1 MKDYRITVI
10 CHDDEPS
17 TVMELTNEQVTLIR
31 QLADRI
37 DEAGR
42 STVSPSISV
51 REMSD
56 PDEPVPF

>member
-1 MKDYRITVI
+1 MKHCRITVI

-17 TVMELTNEQVTLIR
+17 TVMELTDEQAALIR

-37 DEAGR
+37 DEAGN
-42 STVSPSISV
+42 SIVSPSISV
-51 REMSD
+51 REMWD